1 MKSDSSELP
10 KTAKLSK
17 RPIRKRNQELRS
29 REYLT
34 SSEVSSIRKAARS
47 IGRHGHRDD
56 TLILLMFR
64 HGLRVSEAIN
74 LKWEQVDLNE
84 GVLHVI
90 RLKSGKPSTHP
101 IYSSEIRALRKLQ
114 RDYPNARYLFISERG
129 APLSDRTAHHVITRA
144 GKLANIGLPIHPHM
158 LRHSTGYYLANKGTD
173 TRTIQAYLGHAN
185 IKNTVIYTEISPN
198 RFNALWDD

>member
-1 MKSDSSELP
+1 MGTDNAQVTKI
-10 KTAKLSK
+10 AKLPK
-17 RPIRKRNQELRS
+17 RPIRKRNHELRS

-34 SSEVSSIRKAARS
+34 STEIASIQKAARS
-47 IGRHGHRDD
+47 TGRHGHRDE

-84 GVLHVI
+84 GVLHVK

-101 IYSSEIRALRKLQ
+101 LYGNEIRALRKLK
-114 RDYPNARYLFISERG
+114 RDYPHARYVFISERG
-129 APLSDRTAHHVITRA
+129 APLSDRAAHHIIARA
-144 GKLANIGLPIHPHM
+144 GKLAKLEMPIHPHM

-185 IKNTVIYTEISPN
+185 IKNTVIYTELSPS